1 MISSLSNV
9 FYKVKNEDQAAVG
22 DFTVCSG
29 VLDGGSIIM
38 YPRYLGSGSNSYF

>member
-1 MISSLSNV
+1 MIPSLSYV
-9 FYKVKNEDQAAVG
+9 FYKVKNDDHAAVS

-38 YPRYLGSGSNSYF
+38 YPWYLGSGSNSYF